1 MVADHVARSQ
11 KRWVNPNTRLR
22 IPLSRVAQGEPL
34 RVADREPVRDVTG
47 FRALRFSFWGE
58 SSFQTSA

>member
-1 MVADHVARSQ
+1 V
-11 KRWVNPNTRLR
+11 
-22 IPLSRVAQGEPL
+22 SRVAQGEPL

>member
-1 MVADHVARSQ
+1 VAVCCSSDSVTWA
-11 KRWVNPNTRLR
+11 WAV
-22 IPLSRVAQGEPL
+22 VGEPL

>member
-1 MVADHVARSQ
+1 M
-11 KRWVNPNTRLR
+11 
-22 IPLSRVAQGEPL
+22 SRVAQGEPL